1 MTKVKQA
8 PDPWQRTTTEN
19 GFPADEVI
27 SALQKCIR
35 RGLTENALLLGWEMF
50 ITSPELEEKMWAR
63 LQVISVED
71 VGYGNLHAPV
81 LVDTLYRMHERLQR
95 PEHDR
100 FLFAA
105 HAIRVLAS
113 GKKDRTTD
121 DMVNWAKHSVAFGEQ
136 TAEIPDFAVDMHTR
150 RGEEMGRDYLYF
162 MTEASKVSPEIEG
175 REQKYRDWILAALKA
190 GKLT

>member
-8 PDPWQRTTTEN
+8 PDPWQRTTTQN

-27 SALQKCIR
+27 SALQKSIR
-35 RGLTENALLLGWEMF
+35 RGLAENALLLGWEMF

-71 VGYGNLHAPV
+71 VGYGNLDAPV
-81 LVDTLYRMHERLQR
+81 LIDTLYRMHERFPR

-105 HAIRVLAS
+105 HAIRVMAS

-121 DMVNWAKHSVAFGEQ
+121 DMVNWAKHSMAFGERVP
-136 TAEIPDFAVDMHTR
+136 EIPDFAVDMHTG
-150 RGEEMGRDYLYF
+150 RGEAMGRDYLYF
-162 MTEASKVSPEIEG
+162 MSEASKVSPEIENKD
-175 REQKYRDWILAALKA
+175 QTYRDWILAALKA